1 MKQTFLS
8 IKDHKS
14 FKHKRSNDFYR
25 TLKKA
30 VLKNFKIVHKIVKVL
45 LKVIQRI
52 NDKNPEMHEVID
64 ASMMEVCAKEG
75 ISPEQ
80 VLLLSLS

>member
-30 VLKNFKIVHKIVKVL
+30 VLKNFEIVHKIVKVL

-52 NDKNPEMHEVID
+52 ND
-64 ASMMEVCAKEG
+64 
-75 ISPEQ
+75 
-80 VLLLSLS
+80 

>member
-52 NDKNPEMHEVID
+52 NDKNP
-64 ASMMEVCAKEG
+64 
-75 ISPEQ
+75 
-80 VLLLSLS
+80 